1 MQYNPTSPEP
11 THARP
16 SVVQAYLNAWRRA
29 FDFQGVSTRM
39 EYWSFVLIN
48 WSVFVLVS
56 PLFLGLSSESTI
68 SLIIF
73 LFWVILVVPSL
84 SVLIRR
90 VRDATGSGWFTF
102 IPAAAL
108 GATFFPARDR
118 QRLDELGT
126 GYQDVWRRSAD
137 YLGYANRTEFWTFV
151 AINLGMLFGVAVI
164 AFLSLVVAD
173 ESPNG
178 ASFFFFYATWAVL
191 MVLCVAMY
199 VAGFPLVIRR
209 VRSATGSGWWYLIV
223 VIPWIG
229 LLVLLVFFL
238 LPGPGATD
246 SRPSTNRSTTTDD
259 RPRWFD
265 DDGPAAHRPMP
276 APTPTS
282 DRQLTPDDV
291 RPWWLKKD
299 ESGSTADDARA
310 KPTDGRPR
318 WFDDDGPVSRRG
330 PKTQ

>member
-1 MQYNPTSPEP
+1 MQYNPTNPEP
-11 THARP
+11 TPARP
-16 SVVQAYLNAWRRA
+16 SLVQAYLSAWRRT
-29 FDFQGVSTRM
+29 FDFQGVSTRI

-48 WSVFVLVS
+48 WSVFVLVG

-137 YLGYANRTEFWTFV
+137 YLGYANRTEFWAFV

-178 ASFFFFYATWAVL
+178 ASFFFFYAAWAVL
-191 MVLCVAMY
+191 MVFFVALY

-246 SRPSTNRSTTTDD
+246 SRPRTNRSTSTDD

-265 DDGPAAHRPMP
+265 DDGTAAHQ
-276 APTPTS
+276 PTPTMTS
-282 DRQLTPDDV
+282 DRPLTPDDV

-310 KPTDGRPR
+310 KPTDSRPR
-318 WFDDDGPVSRRG
+318 WFDDDGPASRRR
-330 PKTQ
+330 PNAR